1 LSIGERKMSTIPA
14 SVSSVKLVLVD
25 VQARLVPAMSDF
37 EAAANRIK
45 LLLSGAKELALPVIA
60 TEQYPQGLGNTLPE
74 FAELLPENTPV
85 IAKTG
90 FSVFQE
96 PEFIKALE
104 KDKPGTLIFCGIE
117 SHVCVFQSVLDSLA
131 AGYNT
136 ILACDAVASRKNADR
151 DAAIGQMRAS
161 GAMVIGT
168 ESILFMLLRNAKNP
182 AFKAVSKLVR

>member
-1 LSIGERKMSTIPA
+1 MSTIPA

-104 KDKPGTLIFCGIE
+104 KDKPETLIFCGDCTSMHKITVSGLE
-117 SHVCVFQSVLDSLA
+117 TGCDYVYEVIDSSGKALTPRFHFRTA
-131 AGYNT
+131 P
-136 ILACDAVASRKNADR
+136 AD
-151 DAAIGQMRAS
+151 DAAFSFAGSFEEAIFLPF
-161 GAMVIGT
+161 V
-168 ESILFMLLRNAKNP
+168 N
-182 AFKAVSKLVR
+182 

>member
-1 LSIGERKMSTIPA
+1 MSTIPA

-104 KDKPGTLIFCGIE
+104 KDKPETLIFCGIE
-117 SHVCVFQSVLDSLA
+117 SHVCLLQSVLDA
-131 AGYNT
+131 RERGYEV
-136 ILACDAVASRKNADR
+136 IVASDAVMSRKFSDCH
-151 DAAIGQMRAS
+151 AALEMMRS
-161 GAMVIGT
+161 MGVSVVST
-168 ESILFMLLRNAKNP
+168 ESILFMLLRNAAHP
-182 AFKAVSKLVR
+182 AFKAISKLVK

>member
-1 LSIGERKMSTIPA
+1 MSTIPA
-14 SVSSVKLVLVD
+14 TVSSVKLVLVD

-45 LLLSGAKELALPVIA
+45 LLLAGAKELSLPVIV

-85 IAKTG
+85 FAKTG

-96 PEFIKALE
+96 PEFVKVLE
-104 KDKPGTLIFCGIE
+104 KDKPETLIFCGIE
-117 SHVCVFQSVLDSLA
+117 SPVCVFQSVLDSLA

-151 DAAIGQMRAS
+151 DAAIEQMRSS

-168 ESILFMLLRNAKNP
+168 ESVLFMLLRDAKNP

>member
-1 LSIGERKMSTIPA
+1 MSTIPSA
-14 SVSSVKLVLVD
+14 VSSVKLVLVD

-37 EAAANRIK
+37 EAAGNRIK
-45 LLLSGAKELALPVIA
+45 LLLAGAKELNIPVIV

-74 FAELLPENTPV
+74 FAELFSENTQ
-85 IAKTG
+85 IFSKTG

-96 PEFIKALE
+96 KEFVKALE
-104 KDKPGTLIFCGIE
+104 KDKPETLIFCGIE

-131 AGYNT
+131 SGYNT

-151 DAAIGQMRAS
+151 DAAIEQMRAS
-161 GAMVIGT
+161 GAMTVGT
-168 ESILFMLLRNAKNP
+168 ESILFMLLRDAKNP